1 MCVLAWKF
9 DRLSAWKKKHLEQ
22 SWGLYAQPVIQ
33 RERGERKYLA
43 ATVKVRER
51 EEGEGREFKPE
62 PPVILGSMV
71 CQRDEQ
77 ELNDSHL
84 SALI

>member
-1 MCVLAWKF
+1 
-9 DRLSAWKKKHLEQ
+9 
-22 SWGLYAQPVIQ
+22 
-33 RERGERKYLA
+33 LA

>member
-1 MCVLAWKF
+1 MKVWQTISLEKKTFRTVLGS
-9 DRLSAWKKKHLEQ
+9 LCTTSN
-22 SWGLYAQPVIQ
+22 S
-33 RERGERKYLA
+33 ERKYLA